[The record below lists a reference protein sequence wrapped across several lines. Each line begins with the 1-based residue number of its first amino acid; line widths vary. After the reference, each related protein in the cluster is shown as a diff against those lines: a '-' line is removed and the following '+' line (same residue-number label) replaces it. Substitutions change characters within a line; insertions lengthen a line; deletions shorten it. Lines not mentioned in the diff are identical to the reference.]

1 MARKAPTDRTGT
13 LPPPNARQ
21 AAKGRAVVAVPA
33 GAKSVAYV
41 IVRHQQVLTPR
52 STLDPTVRHRS
63 TPSRPK
69 DKLVVDVVKT
79 KAAADAAGRTDPTV
93 KICAPS
99 LPIKLIVPTVRTKV
113 GASPAAGNGG
123 TVAWG
128 VRAVGAN
135 TSELDGSGIVV
146 AVLDT
151 GIDRK
156 HEAFKKF
163 KKNELVEKDFTGEGN
178 GDRDGHGTH
187 CAGTIFG
194 GDVGGIRIGIARG
207 VRKALIGKVIGNKGG
222 SSAAIASAIQ
232 WAIENE
238 ANVISLSVGID
249 FPGYQAELELEGM
262 RPEAATSM
270 ALEGYR
276 LTLKLFD
283 AVAEVV
289 NALAPLHQPC
299 LLVAAAGNEN
309 GRKETPPFEIAA
321 SPPAVSQGFV
331 SVAALDKGANGLSVA
346 AFSNTGADLSGPG
359 VGIISAAL
367 GGGLASMDG
376 TSMATPHVAG
386 VAALWAQKLKAAG
399 QLRPKTYLA
408 SVLNSAVTTP
418 LAAGFAPGAVGAGI
432 VRAPQ

>member
-1 MARKAPTDRTGT
+1 MARKVSSLIEDVTPTM
-13 LPPPNARQ
+13 AQ
-21 AAKGRAVVAVPA
+21 Q
-33 GAKSVAYV
+33 YI
-41 IVRHQQVLTPR
+41 IVRHQHVLTSPSAPDAAVRTR
-52 STLDPTVRHRS
+52 SRASRS
-63 TPSRPK
+63 R
-69 DKLVVDVVKT
+69 DKLVVDVFKT
-79 KAAADAAGRTDPTV
+79 RAAADQDGRADPTV
-93 KICAPS
+93 KVCAPS
-99 LPIKLIVPTVRTKV
+99 LPIKLIAPTVRTKA
-113 GASPAAGNGG
+113 GTSPSALRRGS
-123 TVAWG
+123 VAWG

-135 TSELDGSGIVV
+135 LSKCDGSGIVV

-156 HEAFKKF
+156 HEAFKRF
-163 KKNELVEKDFTGEGN
+163 KKKDLIEKDFTGEGN

-207 VRKALIGKVIGNKGG
+207 VTKALIGKVIGGKGG

-249 FPGYQAELELEGM
+249 FPKYQSELELGGM

-276 LTLKLFD
+276 LTLNVFD

-299 LLVAAAGNEN
+299 LLVAATGNES
-309 GRKETPPFEIAA
+309 GRDEKPPFEIAA

-331 SVAALDKGANGLSVA
+331 SVAALGEGANGLNVA
-346 AFSNTGADLSGPG
+346 GFSNTGADVSGPG
-359 VGIISAAL
+359 VRIVSAAV
-367 GGGLASMDG
+367 GGGLLSMDG

-386 VAALWAQKLKAAG
+386 VAALWAQKLKTEG
-399 QLRPKTYLA
+399 QLRPENYLA
-408 SVLNSAVTTP
+408 ALLNSAVTGP
-418 LAAGFAPGAVGAGI
+418 LSKGFVPRAVGGGI
-432 VRAPQ
+432 VQAPRCR